1 MCQNKYSG
9 SPINIELEN
18 NIFISKYLNTVMKD
32 LTQVT
37 YFRIYECGN
46 QTEIWKCDT
55 CVTPQIKKTH
65 TEYRIM

>member
-46 QTEIWKCDT
+46 QTEI
-55 CVTPQIKKTH
+55 
-65 TEYRIM
+65 